1 MMDSE
6 STKKE
11 NYDVSSCFFELYLTK
26 KMWGTKW
33 WFINQ
38 GSELWDAPDSD
49 CAGRGWTTHHGC
61 WHIPHLAFHQ
71 KSTRN
76 WRHLRDC
83 KDVVVGFCIQN
94 WHITT
99 LQKNMISRL
108 QDLQDGDRPYSL
120 KFAVES
126 LEASTR
132 KIFQGHFRARL
143 PKLRRKTR
151 QQSLT
156 RTKTPKH
163 SDLWW
168 RPDSSIKIVGDPLR
182 PTSCRN
188 HLCRF
193 NREKPQP
200 LFYCNDPG

>member
-1 MMDSE
+1 
-6 STKKE
+6 
-11 NYDVSSCFFELYLTK
+11 
-26 KMWGTKW
+26 MWRTKW

-71 KSTRN
+71 KSTHN
-76 WRHLRDC
+76 WPHLRDC

-126 LEASTR
+126 LEASTQ

-143 PKLRRKTR
+143 PKLRTKNTSTVTNKNKDSKT
-151 QQSLT
+151 LWPLVET
-156 RTKTPKH
+156 RFLYQN
-163 SDLWW
+163 SWG
-168 RPDSSIKIVGDPLR
+168 SIKTNQLPFIFVGSIVQ
-182 PTSCRN
+182 S
-188 HLCRF
+188 
-193 NREKPQP
+193 QP
-200 LFYCNDPG
+200 LL